1 MLVMTMKRHTK
12 CGKTQ
17 SNQPAVSVGGGG
29 WVEEALLGLEMFK
42 LEEDFDEIK
51 KGNDS

>member
-1 MLVMTMKRHTK
+1 MKRHTE

-17 SNQPAVSVGGGG
+17 SNHPAVSVGGGG
-29 WVEEALLGLEMFK
+29 WVEEAALGPGVFK
-42 LEEDFDEIK
+42 LEEDFEEMK